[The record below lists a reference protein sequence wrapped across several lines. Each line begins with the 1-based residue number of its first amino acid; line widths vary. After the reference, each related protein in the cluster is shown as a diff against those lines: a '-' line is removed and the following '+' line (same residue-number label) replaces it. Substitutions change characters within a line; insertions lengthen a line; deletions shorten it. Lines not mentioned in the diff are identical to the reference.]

1 MTTGVEANNRRL
13 VRLRNRKSY
22 LAVEVHTFT
31 YEQIEIIN
39 SEHMNEKK
47 IWLTFNNGLL
57 QWGSLIINN

>member
-47 IWLTFNNGLL
+47 I
-57 QWGSLIINN
+57 